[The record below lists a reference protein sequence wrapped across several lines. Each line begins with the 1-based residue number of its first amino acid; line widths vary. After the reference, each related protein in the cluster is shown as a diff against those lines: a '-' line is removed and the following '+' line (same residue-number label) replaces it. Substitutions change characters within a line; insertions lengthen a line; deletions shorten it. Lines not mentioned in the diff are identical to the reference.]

1 MNTPKHPDEKEAR
14 RLTTRATA
22 LGMIPLTSAVSL
34 AVGLTLENTG
44 LVAFGALVLIFATVP
59 ALVQL
64 SIDLEERNKLLRQI
78 DRRKWEEHQREQARL
93 NRIADEMGW

>member
-1 MNTPKHPDEKEAR
+1 MNTPKHPDGKEAR

-44 LVAFGALVLIFATVP
+44 LIAFGALILIFATVP

-64 SIDLEERNKLLRQI
+64 SIHLEERTGKSTAGNGKNTN
-78 DRRKWEEHQREQARL
+78 E
-93 NRIADEMGW
+93 NRPD